1 MAKNGNGW
9 SPDKMRELEIG
20 AELLVRNEGTHES
33 SYCFVVYNEMVEA
46 LLKEIYG
53 RGGLCLK
60 VFKRPLGEQRP
71 EGFGWGQVPFPETA
85 RVQNLFAWYGL
96 APRVIDL
103 VMVEG
108 RVAQVVE
115 FVSGEWESKFAE
127 LEAVEGLTTVAE
139 ATRLHNIIRATNLEG
154 LAGLKTV
161 AERYRIKA
169 KKVNWDLN
177 ERNWVGGKFV
187 DFSGLYF
194 EDPDAYKRDLVR
206 RAHTRRDKYIG
217 VAYQG
222 VEELGIKGTRDMSH
236 RLEVMRLDRLDFEG
250 KTVLDLGCN
259 LGAFSRYAFERGAR
273 RVVGVDRIA
282 QLAHEVSN
290 LLGYWQVLFIE
301 ARLPGDL
308 GRVVDAAEIKRFD
321 IVFATAVTNH
331 MQGFGQWMAD
341 LCGGTMIFE
350 GHGKIPGQEYEAD
363 LRAAFERVKFLGETS
378 DNYVRSVFR
387 AERN

>member
-1 MAKNGNGW
+1 MAFDKAGW
-9 SPDKMRELEIG
+9 SPETMRELEIG
-20 AELLVRNEGTHES
+20 PELLVRNESTHES
-33 SYCFVVYNEMVEA
+33 SYCFVVYNESVEA

-53 RGGLCLK
+53 RGQLCLK
-60 VFKRPLGEQRP
+60 VFKRPLGKQRP

-115 FVSGEWESKFAE
+115 FVSGEWKSKFAE
-127 LEAVEGLTTVAE
+127 LEGLAGLTTVA
-139 ATRLHNIIRATNLEG
+139 TRYG
-154 LAGLKTV
+154 
-161 AERYRIKA
+161 IKA

-187 DFSGLYF
+187 DFSGLCF
-194 EDPDAYKRDLVR
+194 GDPEAYKRELVR
-206 RAHTRRDKYIG
+206 RAHTRREKHIG
-217 VAYQG
+217 VAYQK
-222 VEELGIKGTRDMSH
+222 VQALGIKGTRDMAH
-236 RLEVMRLDRLDFEG
+236 RLGVMRLNELDFEG

-282 QLAHEVSN
+282 QLAYEVSN
-290 LLGYWQVLFIE
+290 LLGYWQIDFIE

-308 GRVVDAAEIKRFD
+308 GLVVDACGIESFD
-321 IVFATAVTNH
+321 IVFATAVSKH
-331 MQGFGQWMAD
+331 MGGFADWMVD
-341 LCGGTMIFE
+341 LCGGTLIFE
-350 GHGKIPGQEYEAD
+350 GHGKILVDCYEAD
-363 LRAAFERVKFLGETS
+363 LRAAFKRVKFLGETR
-378 DNYVRSVFR
+378 DNYRRGVWRCEGR
-387 AERN
+387 RGKDEG